1 MREKL
6 LAFIILLVT
15 IITLYLV
22 ISFTHYFI
30 ERSAKESF
38 KKLYTTYSQ
47 ILEMTVKDFDG
58 NTECYFST

>member
-22 ISFTHYFI
+22 ISFNGV
-30 ERSAKESF
+30 
-38 KKLYTTYSQ
+38 Q
-47 ILEMTVKDFDG
+47 TVKILNHCCTPEI
-58 NTECYFST
+58 NTILRPTLTTKNNKT